1 MAARNVTPIYMQV
14 AVDVA
19 GRIARDQLKV
29 GQKISGRTTLASE
42 YNVSPETI
50 RKAMWLLEEVGVI
63 KVTHGS
69 GSYIASKTNAEEF
82 AERYKVKFSVND
94 FKKELSHL
102 MKQRDEIEQ
111 QMNLTMNTII
121 DYSSR
126 FRNTELITIYEYFL
140 DYQSDLPE
148 KSIGELNLKKE
159 TGVTLVGISRAGVM
173 MISPP
178 DEEIIKA
185 KDTLYYVGINAADLR
200 LDGYLHKIYD
210 VL

>member
-50 RKAMWLLEEVGVI
+50 RKAMWLLEEVGII
-63 KVTHGS
+63 KVAHGS
-69 GSYIASKTNAEEF
+69 GSYIASKANAEEF
-82 AERYKVKFSVND
+82 VERYKVKFSVND
-94 FKKELSHL
+94 FKKELLLL
-102 MKQRDEIEQ
+102 MKQRDDIEQ
-111 QMNLTMNTII
+111 LMNLTMNNII
-121 DYSSR
+121 DYTSR
-126 FRNTELITIYEYFL
+126 FKNTELITIQEYLL
-140 DYQSDLPE
+140 DFASDLPP
-148 KSIGELNLKKE
+148 KSIADLNLKKE
-159 TGVTLVGISRAGVM
+159 TGVTLVGIGRNGQV

-178 DEEIIKA
+178 DEEVIMA
-185 KDTLYYVGINAADLR
+185 KDTLYYVGVNAADLR

-210 VL
+210 L